1 MKSCNHRKS
10 YEMIRNHK
18 KSYEIKGNH
27 EQTDMC
33 YLIWPSV
40 GDPWVVPDSAMVLGL
55 SSDDPCRFSNASCVV
70 LERFLCD
77 LGVAMG
83 RRVEHGQAGMCYLI
97 WPLLGD
103 PWVDPD
109 SAMVLGLSS
118 DDPRRF
124 SNASCVVLGRFLGGL
139 GVAMGPRV
147 ELGLSVGVGYTWRDN
162 LGIR

>member
-27 EQTDMC
+27 RQTDMC
-33 YLIWPSV
+33 YLIGPSV
-40 GDPWVVPDSAMVLGL
+40 GDPWVIPDSAMVLML

-83 RRVEHGQAGMCYLI
+83 
-97 WPLLGD
+97 
-103 PWVDPD
+103 
-109 SAMVLGLSS
+109 
-118 DDPRRF
+118 
-124 SNASCVVLGRFLGGL
+124 
-139 GVAMGPRV
+139 PRV
-147 ELGLSVGVGYTWRDN
+147 ELGLSVGVGYIWRDN